1 MILIDIKY
9 TQELSKVDAVRK
21 EHICHLS
28 QYYDRALIQASG
40 PYNNREGGFII
51 STMSLNEANIYVK
64 NDPYF
69 IANVAS
75 FNIKVFEPTKTS
87 DEFKYLIETKK
98 WSSDGKQLF
107 EQLHGNHAGEDLI
120 TALSGISPV
129 FANMA
134 FDFAFEKVFA
144 RQSGMPMMTKELIVI
159 ATLCA
164 MGDTQPQIRSHVE
177 AVMNT
182 GATKEMI
189 VEVLLLLTPII
200 GFARV
205 ANTLM
210 NLAEM

>member
-9 TQELSKVDAVRK
+9 IQELSKVDAVKK

-51 STMSLNEANIYVK
+51 STMSLDEANIYVQ

-75 FNIKVFEPTKTS
+75 FNIKQFTPTRSS
-87 DEFKYLIETKK
+87 DEFKCLIETKK
-98 WSSDGKQLF
+98 WQSDGKQLF

-120 TALSGISPV
+120 TALSGISPD
-129 FANMA
+129 FSEMT
-134 FDFAFEKVFA
+134 FDFAFEKIFA
-144 RQSGMPMMTKELIVI
+144 RQSGIPMTTKELIVI
-159 ATLCA
+159 AALCV
-164 MGDTQPQIRSHVE
+164 MGDTHPQIRSHTE
-177 AVMNT
+177 AAMNA
-182 GATKEMI
+182 GASKQMI
-189 VEVLLLLTPII
+189 VEVLLLLTPMI
-200 GFARV
+200 GFPRV

-210 NLAEM
+210 SLTEI